1 MELGSL
7 IRATNLWGYTD
18 LMRELGADPLPFLRR
33 FDIPPGI
40 EHQEDAFMS
49 LAGFVRML
57 EASAAELDCPDFG
70 LRLARWQGLG
80 ILGPVAVIA
89 RNAATLFGGLEAIGR
104 YLYVH
109 SPALT
114 LTVSSTTARSNVRFG
129 YEVTEPGIP
138 YPLQGYEL
146 SMANAA
152 RMIRLLGGPQA
163 RARVFSFRHAQLGT
177 DAAYREAL
185 GCTVRFGRT
194 WCGFEVDHRLAG
206 RPIDHADPETKRI
219 ATKYLESQYL
229 PSDATLSERVVGLA
243 RRLLPTGQ
251 CSAEAIADQLDMHPR
266 TLQRRLAAEGRVH
279 TAANARADGRSLT
292 HQAVSRNRSILTDH
306 KGPGRPQR
314 AEMYSAAAANKA
326 SNRCSPISAGSST
339 MRSSADVPVSS
350 APRRNSKKMRSRA
363 RSSSVS
369 PIAAPVS
376 AMVNA
381 CAAGTRWLAVL
392 RSVRAPW
399 RRVTALIAC
408 AG

>member
-194 WCGFEVDHRLAG
+194 WCGFRG
-206 RPIDHADPETKRI
+206 GPP
-219 ATKYLESQYL
+219 
-229 PSDATLSERVVGLA
+229 A
-243 RRLLPTGQ
+243 RR
-251 CSAEAIADQLDMHPR
+251 
-266 TLQRRLAAEGRVH
+266 
-279 TAANARADGRSLT
+279 
-292 HQAVSRNRSILTDH
+292 
-306 KGPGRPQR
+306 
-314 AEMYSAAAANKA
+314 
-326 SNRCSPISAGSST
+326 
-339 MRSSADVPVSS
+339 
-350 APRRNSKKMRSRA
+350 
-363 RSSSVS
+363 
-369 PIAAPVS
+369 
-376 AMVNA
+376 
-381 CAAGTRWLAVL
+381 
-392 RSVRAPW
+392 
-399 RRVTALIAC
+399 
-408 AG
+408 

>member
-152 RMIRLLGGPQA
+152 RMIACWADRRRG
-163 RARVFSFRHAQLGT
+163 RAFSRSDMRNWAPT
-177 DAAYREAL
+177 PPTAKRW
-185 GCTVRFGRT
+185 VVPFG
-194 WCGFEVDHRLAG
+194 
-206 RPIDHADPETKRI
+206 
-219 ATKYLESQYL
+219 
-229 PSDATLSERVVGLA
+229 
-243 RRLLPTGQ
+243 
-251 CSAEAIADQLDMHPR
+251 
-266 TLQRRLAAEGRVH
+266 
-279 TAANARADGRSLT
+279 
-292 HQAVSRNRSILTDH
+292 
-306 KGPGRPQR
+306 
-314 AEMYSAAAANKA
+314 
-326 SNRCSPISAGSST
+326 SAGHGAGSRWTTGSPVGPST
-339 MRSSADVPVSS
+339 MRIRKPSASPRNIWNPNTFRAMPRSPSGSSGWPAACCRPANAAPRPSPTNSTCTHERCSGAWLPRASGAMTSSSANAV
-350 APRRNSKKMRSRA
+350 RKRQGT
-363 RSSSVS
+363 S
-369 PIAAPVS
+369 PNRGCI
-376 AMVNA
+376 
-381 CAAGTRWLAVL
+381 
-392 RSVRAPW
+392 
-399 RRVTALIAC
+399 
-408 AG
+408 

>member
-70 LRLARWQGLG
+70 LRLARWQG
-80 ILGPVAVIA
+80 
-89 RNAATLFGGLEAIGR
+89 R
-104 YLYVH
+104 
-109 SPALT
+109 
-114 LTVSSTTARSNVRFG
+114 
-129 YEVTEPGIP
+129 
-138 YPLQGYEL
+138 YEL

-266 TLQRRLAAEGRVH
+266 TLQRRLAAEGLRCH
-279 TAANARADGRSLT
+279 DLIERERRAQAARYLAQPGLYLS
-292 HQAVSRNRSILTDH
+292 QIAVLLGYSEQSARNRSCRRWFGMTPRQYRAY
-306 KGPGRPQR
+306 GGVSGR
-314 AEMYSAAAANKA
+314 
-326 SNRCSPISAGSST
+326 
-339 MRSSADVPVSS
+339 
-350 APRRNSKKMRSRA
+350 
-363 RSSSVS
+363 
-369 PIAAPVS
+369 
-376 AMVNA
+376 
-381 CAAGTRWLAVL
+381 
-392 RSVRAPW
+392 
-399 RRVTALIAC
+399 
-408 AG
+408 

>member
-206 RPIDHADPETKRI
+206 RPIDHADPE
-219 ATKYLESQYL
+219 
-229 PSDATLSERVVGLA
+229 PSAS
-243 RRLLPTGQ
+243 
-251 CSAEAIADQLDMHPR
+251 PR
-266 TLQRRLAAEGRVH
+266 NIWNPNTFRAMPRSPSGSSGWPAACCRP
-279 TAANARADGRSLT
+279 ANAAPRPSPTNSTCT
-292 HQAVSRNRSILTDH
+292 H
-306 KGPGRPQR
+306 
-314 AEMYSAAAANKA
+314 E
-326 SNRCSPISAGSST
+326 RCSGAWLPRASGAMTS
-339 MRSSADVPVSS
+339 SSANAV
-350 APRRNSKKMRSRA
+350 RKRQGT
-363 RSSSVS
+363 S
-369 PIAAPVS
+369 PNRGCI
-376 AMVNA
+376 
-381 CAAGTRWLAVL
+381 
-392 RSVRAPW
+392 
-399 RRVTALIAC
+399 
-408 AG
+408 

>member
-89 RNAATLFGGLEAIGR
+89 RNAAALFGGLEAIGR

-206 RPIDHADPETKRI
+206 RPIDHADPETKRHRHEI
-219 ATKYLESQYL
+219 FGI
-229 PSDATLSERVVGLA
+229 PIPSERCHALRAGRRVGPPPA
-243 RRLLPTGQ
+243 
-251 CSAEAIADQLDMHPR
+251 ADRPM
-266 TLQRRLAAEGRVH
+266 QRRGHR
-279 TAANARADGRSLT
+279 
-292 HQAVSRNRSILTDH
+292 
-306 KGPGRPQR
+306 RPTR
-314 AEMYSAAAANKA
+314 HAPTNAAAALGC
-326 SNRCSPISAGSST
+326 RGPP
-339 MRSSADVPVSS
+339 VP
-350 APRRNSKKMRSRA
+350 
-363 RSSSVS
+363 
-369 PIAAPVS
+369 
-376 AMVNA
+376 
-381 CAAGTRWLAVL
+381 
-392 RSVRAPW
+392 
-399 RRVTALIAC
+399 
-408 AG
+408 